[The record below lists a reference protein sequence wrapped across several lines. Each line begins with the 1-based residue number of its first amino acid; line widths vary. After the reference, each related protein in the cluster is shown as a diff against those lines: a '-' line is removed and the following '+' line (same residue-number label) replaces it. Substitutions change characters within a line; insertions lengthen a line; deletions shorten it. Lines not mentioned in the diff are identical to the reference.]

1 MKPKLIL
8 FICSL
13 ILLSGSGSAQSYP
26 KSTLPDQIIRLIT
39 NYHVL
44 VDYSEHLENRLSSC
58 EELNKRVISERNALN
73 ELLVSVKQENAE
85 MHLKNAKLERKVKRN
100 RKIALF
106 LGGGLI
112 ITIFVLS

>member
-1 MKPKLIL
+1 
-8 FICSL
+8 
-13 ILLSGSGSAQSYP
+13 
-26 KSTLPDQIIRLIT
+26 
-39 NYHVL
+39 VL
-44 VDYSEHLENRLSSC
+44 VDYSEHLENRLNSC
-58 EELNKRVISERNALN
+58 EEINKRVISERNALN
-73 ELLVSVKQENAE
+73 ELLVSVKEENAE

>member
-1 MKPKLIL
+1 
-8 FICSL
+8 
-13 ILLSGSGSAQSYP
+13 
-26 KSTLPDQIIRLIT
+26 
-39 NYHVL
+39 L
-44 VDYSEHLENRLSSC
+44 VDYSEILENRLNSC

-73 ELLVSVKQENAE
+73 ELLVSVKEENAE
-85 MHLKNAKLERKVKRN
+85 MHLKNAKLEHKVKRN